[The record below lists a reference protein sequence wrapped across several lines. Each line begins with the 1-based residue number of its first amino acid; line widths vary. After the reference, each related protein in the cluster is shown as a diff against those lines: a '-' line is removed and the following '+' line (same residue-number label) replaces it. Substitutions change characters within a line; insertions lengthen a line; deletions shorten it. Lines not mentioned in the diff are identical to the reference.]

1 MRFFLRPLKR
11 SSVVLAAVSA
21 IVGASAHAFAAGP
34 AGTNASEAPFL
45 SENDKAMTKM
55 MDDMSINP
63 TGGVDQDFV
72 AMMVPHHQGAI
83 DMAQAE
89 LRYGHNEQLRR
100 IAQEI
105 VVEQQQEI
113 VAMRLALGQTLPA
126 PALAPDQPTPTATPA
141 PAHSMSHDNSYINMQ
156 KEPR

>member
-1 MRFFLRPLKR
+1 MRSFFLLLKR
-11 SSVVLAAVSA
+11 SSVPLAAVSA
-21 IVGASAHAFAAGP
+21 IVGASAFTFAAGP
-34 AGTNASEAPFL
+34 AGTSSEEASFL
-45 SENDKAMTKM
+45 SENNKAMTKM

-63 TGGVDQDFV
+63 TGDVDRDFV
-72 AMMVPHHQGAI
+72 AMMAPHHQGAI

-113 VAMRLALGQTLPA
+113 VAMSLALGQTLPA
-126 PALAPDQPTPTATPA
+126 PAPAPDQPTPTATPA
-141 PAHSMSHDNSYINMQ
+141 SAHSMSHDNSHMNMQ

>member
-1 MRFFLRPLKR
+1 MRSFLRPLKR
-11 SSVVLAAVSA
+11 SSAVLAAFAA
-21 IVGASAHAFAAGP
+21 IVATSSPTFAAGP
-34 AGTNASEAPFL
+34 GTSAEEAPFL

-55 MDDMSINP
+55 MDDMSIKP
-63 TGGVDQDFV
+63 TGDVDRDFV

-126 PALAPDQPTPTATPA
+126 PAPAPDQPTPASIPA
-141 PAHSMSHDNSYINMQ
+141 PAHSMSHSNMHMNMQ
-156 KEPR
+156 KEP

>member
-1 MRFFLRPLKR
+1 MRFFLRSLKR
-11 SSVVLAAVSA
+11 SSVVLAAASA
-21 IVGASAHAFAAGP
+21 IGGASAHAFAAGP
-34 AGTNASEAPFL
+34 AGTDASEAPFL
-45 SENDKAMTKM
+45 AENDKAMTKM
-55 MDDMSINP
+55 VDDMSITP
-63 TGGVDQDFV
+63 TGDVDRDFV
-72 AMMVPHHQGAI
+72 AMMAPHHQGAI

-126 PALAPDQPTPTATPA
+126 PAPATDQPTPLSTPA
-141 PAHSMSHDNSYINMQ
+141 PAHSMSHDDTHMNMQ